1 MSEALCNLQ
10 TSGLQH
16 GSVWPVA
23 GRLLLARAVPALPEG
38 DDFSSLFHPWIFP
51 HAGSKEEFHMQSVLI
66 EDRSSQYQSYGEFLA
81 FLHKCVLAKS

>member
-1 MSEALCNLQ
+1 MIL
-10 TSGLQH
+10 
-16 GSVWPVA
+16 
-23 GRLLLARAVPALPEG
+23 
-38 DDFSSLFHPWIFP
+38 SSTLYDTGTLHP

>member
-1 MSEALCNLQ
+1 MICF
-10 TSGLQH
+10 SGVLDTQI
-16 GSVWPVA
+16 P
-23 GRLLLARAVPALPEG
+23 LL
-38 DDFSSLFHPWIFP
+38 